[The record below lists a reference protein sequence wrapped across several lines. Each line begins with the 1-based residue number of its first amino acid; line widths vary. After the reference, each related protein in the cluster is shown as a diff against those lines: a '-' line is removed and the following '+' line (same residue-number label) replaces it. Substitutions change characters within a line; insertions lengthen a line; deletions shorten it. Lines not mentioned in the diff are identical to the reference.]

1 MSRKPPK
8 RKAKRDNSPAARQAR
23 LAVIKIKNAA
33 AAAGA
38 DVRITINKDRSLRV
52 HHVKGK
58 TDDKDAIPQP
68 AQDAGGRS
76 S

>member
-23 LAVIKIKNAA
+23 AAVAKIRKAI
-33 AAAGA
+33 GDRA
-38 DVRITINKDRSLRV
+38 DVHITVNKDHSLRV
-52 HHVKGK
+52 HHVKEK